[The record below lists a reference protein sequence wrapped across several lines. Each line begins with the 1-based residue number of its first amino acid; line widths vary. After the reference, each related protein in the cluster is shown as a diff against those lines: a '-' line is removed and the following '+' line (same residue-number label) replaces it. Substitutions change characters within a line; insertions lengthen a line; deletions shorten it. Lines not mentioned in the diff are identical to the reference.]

1 MLVEE
6 GLVLSAEHDQSTLEN
21 ILDLLDLELNTDQR
35 NKLMFYAQMLLGEL
49 KRQRIIG
56 EKTSELI
63 INKQF
68 YDSLYLLKKL
78 PFPDDNTVLDLGSG
92 GGFPGIPLKIF
103 LPEVRFFFMD
113 SSSRKIRF
121 LKNVT
126 SKLGLEEVYF
136 LEGRAEDWGQDI
148 KHRERYDLI
157 VSKAVARMSVLAEL
171 ALPLTAMNGN
181 VVMYKGP
188 RGDKELIDA
197 EAAITI
203 CGGQLESTWRYGLPT
218 GEERA
223 LYIIRKLNPT
233 PNKYPRPSGRPAHRP
248 IQN

>member
-1 MLVEE
+1 MSVEQY
-6 GLVLSAEHDQSTLEN
+6 QSTLES
-21 ILDLLDLELNTDQR
+21 ILDLLDLELKNDQR
-35 NKLMFYAQMLLGEL
+35 NKLILYVQMLLDEL

-68 YDSLYLLKKL
+68 YDSLYLLKIL
-78 PFPDDNTVLDLGSG
+78 PFQDGNNVLDLGSG
-92 GGFPGIPLKIF
+92 GGLPGIPLKVF
-103 LPEVRFFFMD
+103 LPKAKFFFMD
-113 SSSRKIRF
+113 SSSRKIKF
-121 LKNVT
+121 LKTVA
-126 SKLGLEEVYF
+126 SKLELEEVYF

-171 ALPLTAMNGN
+171 ALPLTALNGN
-181 VVMYKGP
+181 VVMFKGP
-188 RGDKELIDA
+188 RGEQEFIDA

-203 CGGQLESTWRYGLPT
+203 CGGQLESTFRYVLPT

-223 LYIIRKLNPT
+223 IYIIRKLNPT
-233 PNKYPRPSGRPAHRP
+233 PSKYPRPAGRPAHRP